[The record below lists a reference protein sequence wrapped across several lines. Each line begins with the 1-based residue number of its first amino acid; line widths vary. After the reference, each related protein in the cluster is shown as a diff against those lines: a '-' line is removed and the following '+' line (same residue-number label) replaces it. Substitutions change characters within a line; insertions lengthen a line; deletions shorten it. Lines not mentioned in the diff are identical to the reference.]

1 MMKQR
6 PSLRGQMYVVPAMM
20 VALIFVTSTASAE
33 GIPLTSGVPTT
44 GSLGDLEYSNYS
56 LRFRL
61 KRHGSP

>member
-44 GSLGDLEYSNYS
+44 GSLGDLEYS
-56 LRFRL
+56 
-61 KRHGSP
+61 